1 METESTKVRADLYP
15 TTSTAVYSSGH
26 LLISSDLN
34 WQLSA
39 RPIVAPN
46 LTYGN
51 LLHNFTVPWTSAD
64 PILVLFLLYRSTE
77 EMQAR

>member
-34 WQLSA
+34 WQLS
-39 RPIVAPN
+39 V
-46 LTYGN
+46 
-51 LLHNFTVPWTSAD
+51 TSD
-64 PILVLFLLYRSTE
+64 CCT
-77 EMQAR
+77 